1 MNSYFRRQNQKLEF
15 MENDLFRNKYR
26 IPSARAYWH
35 DYNCGYYF
43 ITICTEKREHYFG
56 EIYDK
61 KMCFSQL
68 GRYTDSYINK
78 MNSSLQDSDILSYVV
93 MPNHI
98 HLIIAVYKTKKKYQD
113 FIKNETDF
121 NETMSYISR
130 KCGRLSNI
138 ILKLKSGITR
148 YALKKEIPFK
158 WQERFHDRII
168 RDNNEFEIKDNYIK
182 NNISNWKDDE
192 YYPTVPL

>member
-1 MNSYFRRQNQKLEF
+1 MND
-15 MENDLFRNKYR
+15 DLFGNQYR

-35 DYNCGYYF
+35 DYNVGYYF
-43 ITICTEKREHYFG
+43 ITICTDKREHYFG
-56 EIYDK
+56 EIHDNS
-61 KMCFSQL
+61 MRFSQL
-68 GRYTDSYINK
+68 GYYTESYINN
-78 MNSSLQDSDILSYVV
+78 MNSSLHDSDILSHVV

-98 HLIIAVYKTKKKYQD
+98 HLIIAVYKAKKKCQD
-113 FIKNETDF
+113 IIKNDIDF
-121 NETMSYISR
+121 NETMSSISR

-138 ILKLKSGITR
+138 ILKLKSGVTR
-148 YALKKEIPFK
+148 YALKKDIPFK

-192 YYPTVPL
+192 YYPTIPL

>member
-1 MNSYFRRQNQKLEF
+1 MNNKNIYFLKKYIQKFHVFCRIFAKLKL
-15 MENDLFRNKYR
+15 NCKLFIINKIIY
-26 IPSARAYWH
+26 
-35 DYNCGYYF
+35 
-43 ITICTEKREHYFG
+43 EKVFV
-56 EIYDK
+56 K

-68 GRYTDSYINK
+68 GCYTESYINK

>member
-1 MNSYFRRQNQKLEF
+1 MRRV
-15 MENDLFRNKYR
+15 
-26 IPSARAYWH
+26 
-35 DYNCGYYF
+35 
-43 ITICTEKREHYFG
+43 
-56 EIYDK
+56 
-61 KMCFSQL
+61 
-68 GRYTDSYINK
+68 
-78 MNSSLQDSDILSYVV
+78 LSYVV